1 MLPFERPGAYHGVAM
16 PENAAAAYLEPY
28 VQAARQ
34 WGAGF
39 QALLWASTKT
49 QRARFEAIRRIH
61 PLAGKSVLDAG
72 CGRADL
78 MGYLLDRGTHPADYI
93 GLEAVETLAAA
104 AEDRRYPDTRIIR
117 GDFVSEPA
125 KLFVGADVV
134 VFSGSL
140 NTMQDDLFYRTLN
153 RAYDATAQAVVFN
166 FLASPGLAG
175 KDFLV
180 WHRQPDVMSFARK
193 AADEVHVLADYL
205 PGDVTVAMVKHA

>member
-1 MLPFERPGAYHGVAM
+1 M
-16 PENAAAAYLEPY
+16 PEEAAATYLEPY
-28 VQAARQ
+28 VRAARQ

-78 MGYLLDRGTHPADYI
+78 MAYLLDRGTPPADYV

-104 AEDRRYPDTRIIR
+104 AESRHYPDTRIVR
-117 GDFVSEPA
+117 GDFVRDPA
-125 KLFVGADVV
+125 RLFVGADVI

-140 NTMQDDLFYRTLN
+140 NTMAGDLFYGTLR
-153 RAYDATAQAVVFN
+153 RAYDATAEAVVFN

-180 WHRQPDVMSFARK
+180 WHRRQDVMSFAHDT
-193 AADEVHVLADYL
+193 ADAVLALADYL
-205 PGDVTVAMVKHA
+205 PGDCTVAMIKHA

>member
-1 MLPFERPGAYHGVAM
+1 MLPFGGRGAYHGVAM
-16 PENAAAAYLEPY
+16 PEEAAAAYLEPY
-28 VQAARQ
+28 VRAARQ

-61 PLAGKSVLDAG
+61 PLAGKSILDAG

-78 MGYLLDRGTHPADYI
+78 MAYLLDRSTHPADYI

-104 AEDRRYPDTRIIR
+104 AQERKYPGARIIR
-117 GDFVSEPA
+117 GDFVRDPA
-125 KLFVGADVV
+125 KLFVGADVI

-140 NTMQDDLFYRTLN
+140 NTMADELFYRTLR
-153 RAYDATAQAVVFN
+153 RAYDATAEAVVFN
-166 FLASPGLAG
+166 YLASPGLAG

-180 WHRQPDVMSFARK
+180 WHREQDVTSFARK
-193 AADEVHVLADYL
+193 TADEVHVLADYL
-205 PGDVTVAMVKHA
+205 PGDCTIAMIKHA